1 MPKLPTPKPPRKRKS
16 SDENYNARRRY
27 LRNAERYLNKADA
40 TIGAEASR
48 YKALAREFTAKAA
61 ELYTRNADIERS
73 GAFNKLSERLGIN
86 VSEFMQGR
94 KPTER
99 EKRRGETLIRESRE
113 TTLPDGGRGMTR
125 ADIVK
130 FRREQEAQAIL
141 HSDVGSRIYAGTVE
155 IWTDDVSDVSG
166 DVLRKKNVED
176 INKAIMEHF
185 GVSSMMDVIELLEE
199 KTGIS
204 LFANPESAEKYDI
217 VTLAISRHV

>member
-1 MPKLPTPKPPRKRKS
+1 MPKLPIPKPPRKRKS

-27 LRNAERYLNKADA
+27 LRNAERYLSKADA

-94 KPTER
+94 EQTER
-99 EKRRGETLIRESRE
+99 EKRREETLIRESRE

-125 ADIVK
+125 ADIIK

-141 HSDVGSRIYAGTVE
+141 NSDVGARIYAGTVE
-155 IWTDDVSDVSG
+155 IWTDEMPDASG
-166 DVLRKKNVED
+166 DITRRKSVED
-176 INKAIMEHF
+176 INQAIMDYF
-185 GVSSMMDVIELLEE
+185 GMSSMMDVIELLEE

-204 LFANPESAEKYDI
+204 LFSNPESMEKYDL